1 MQDLIRS
8 LAGTIE
14 ALDSYV
20 VRGRI
25 VAVRGLMAEASG
37 VAARTALG
45 DHVRIRLRDGGR
57 LAAEVVGFRDGRALL
72 MPFGPLDG
80 VALGAEVEASGG
92 EATIRPSEG
101 WLGRVIDGFGR
112 PIDGKG
118 PLVPGARPR
127 PMRAP
132 PPPAHARTRVGAKID
147 LGVRVLN
154 TFVTCCRGQLPRL
167 LHEADLAELQLRGR
181 GSRFQGLS

>member
-57 LAAEVVGFRDGRALL
+57 LAAEVVGFRGRNGC
-72 MPFGPLDG
+72 PD
-80 VALGAEVEASGG
+80 
-92 EATIRPSEG
+92 
-101 WLGRVIDGFGR
+101 
-112 PIDGKG
+112 
-118 PLVPGARPR
+118 PGA
-127 PMRAP
+127 
-132 PPPAHARTRVGAKID
+132 
-147 LGVRVLN
+147 
-154 TFVTCCRGQLPRL
+154 TCCVTKKDP
-167 LHEADLAELQLRGR
+167 APAATNK
-181 GSRFQGLS
+181 